1 MSLDL
6 PTLRA
11 ELRQLLGVDS
21 DDLPDDT
28 DLANNKV
35 GANLLL
41 NQAYWELLD
50 KFPFREKEISAT
62 FLTVAGTRY
71 YQIPSMFE
79 ALRQLSIE
87 DVESQQHTVIER
99 ATVYEYETLFV
110 NTSAEQGKPTK
121 YVREK
126 NGIRFWRTPDQVYT
140 ITIKYWAVLSDL
152 SSGNPTPEIPQS
164 WHEIILAGAVW
175 RGFFHLGDHARMASS
190 KAIHTSLINSAVP
203 VEAKEEFDTHLGG
216 VEVAGLDGD
225 L

>member
-1 MSLDL
+1 MIDL

-28 DLANNKV
+28 DIVNNKV

-41 NQAYWELLD
+41 NQSYWELLD
-50 KFPFREKEISAT
+50 KFPFREKEVSAT

-71 YQIPSMFE
+71 YQVPTSFE

-87 DVESQQHTVIER
+87 DPNSQQHTPLER
-99 ATVYEYETLFV
+99 MTVYEYEQLFV
-110 NTSAEQGKPTK
+110 NNDAARGQPTK
-121 YVREK
+121 YAREK
-126 NGIRFWRTPDQVYT
+126 DGIRLWRTPDAVYT
-140 ITIKYWAVLSDL
+140 LTLKYWTVLSDL
-152 SSGNPTPEIPQS
+152 SDSNAPQLPQS
-164 WHEIILAGAVW
+164 WDEIVLAGAVW

-203 VEAKEEFDTHLGG
+203 TEAKEESDTHLGG
-216 VEVAGLDGD
+216 VEVAGLDGA